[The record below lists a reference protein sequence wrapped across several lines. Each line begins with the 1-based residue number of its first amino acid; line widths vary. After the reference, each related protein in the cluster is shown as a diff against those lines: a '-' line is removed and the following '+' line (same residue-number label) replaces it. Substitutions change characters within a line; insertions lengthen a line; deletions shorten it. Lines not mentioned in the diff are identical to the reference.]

1 MKFNDAAKVLD
12 GIPHISRHSARVL
25 YDFIRAEK
33 PVDCLELGFAH
44 GASSGY
50 VAAALAA
57 NGQGHLTSVDLE
69 ASREFHTTIEQTL
82 ASLNLASMVTVC
94 RELNSYNW
102 FLKKQIEAQTTDDVC
117 APCYDFVFIDGSK
130 NWTIDGLAFFLADKL
145 LRPGGWILF
154 DDYSWRYAD
163 AIERG
168 KTQSDGVSA
177 RDLSPDQIDEPNVAA
192 IFHLLVAQHPD
203 YSRFQVQDDSWA
215 WARKAPGTR
224 EVKKTGKSVLGSRL
238 SRWKARVSGNA

>member
-1 MKFNDAAKVLD
+1 MKFNDAAKTLH

-25 YDFIRAEK
+25 YDFIRAEQ
-33 PVDCLELGFAH
+33 PADCLELGFAH

-50 VAAALAA
+50 IAAALAA

-69 ASREFHTTIEQTL
+69 ASLDFHTTIEQTL
-82 ASLNLASMVTVC
+82 AKLELASRVTVR

-102 FLKKQIEAQTTDDVC
+102 FLKKQIEAQTEDGVC
-117 APCYDFVFIDGSK
+117 TPCYDFVFIDGSK

-168 KTQSDGVSA
+168 KALSDGVVA

-203 YSRFQVQDDSWA
+203 YSEFQVQDESWA
-215 WARKAPGTR
+215 WAHKVTGDRMVR
-224 EVKKTGKSVLGSRL
+224 KTGKSVLGSRL
-238 SRWKARVSGNA
+238 ARWKSRLAGTH